1 MTHSIDAPLPPP
13 ATGTPSGGQSTT
25 DVAKDEARNVG
36 QTAAQAGSQ
45 VASTAADQA
54 RNVVQE
60 TQYQAQDLLQ
70 QGRTQLRQQ
79 AGTQQQKAAEG
90 LSSLA
95 QQLRGMADGSG
106 DGAPGPARDLVQQA
120 SGKLEEFGG
129 WLQNHEPAD
138 LLDEIRAYARRKPGT
153 FLLGAAL
160 AGVVAGRLTTG
171 VKAAHTGSGIVGCGS
186 SGAGTARP
194 QTTSANYVDPT
205 PAYAGYGETGFDEQ
219 STGYGTTPGTGYG
232 TGYGATPGTTPGTGY
247 GATSSTT
254 PGAEA
259 HGTPLPPPPYGTVPP
274 EGSVV
279 PPTTPAGWDDPAR
292 RPGEVG

>member
-13 ATGTPSGGQSTT
+13 ATDTPSTGQSTT

-45 VASTAADQA
+45 VASTATDEAK
-54 RNVVQE
+54 NVVQE
-60 TQYQAQDLLQ
+60 TQRQAQDLLE

-79 AGTQQQKAAEG
+79 ATTQQQKAAEG

-95 QQLRGMADGSG
+95 QQLRGMADGTG

-120 SGKLEEFGG
+120 SGKLEEFGS
-129 WLQNHEPAD
+129 WLQGHEPAD
-138 LLDEIRAYARRKPGT
+138 LLDEVRAFARRKPGM
-153 FLLGAAL
+153 FLLGAAV

-171 VKAAHTGSGIVGCGS
+171 VKAAHTGSGIVGGGS
-186 SGAGTARP
+186 SGGGSPSQAG
-194 QTTSANYVDPT
+194 NYVDPT
-205 PAYAGYGETGFDEQ
+205 PSYAGYGETGYDAAGLGTPTT
-219 STGYGTTPGTGYG
+219 TGYGVPGGYG
-232 TGYGATPGTTPGTGY
+232 TSTG
-247 GATSSTT
+247 
-254 PGAEA
+254 
-259 HGTPLPPPPYGTVPP
+259 GTPLPPPPYGTVPP
-274 EGSVV
+274 DDSVV

>member
-1 MTHSIDAPLPPP
+1 MDASKDAEEDRMTHSIDAPLPPP
-13 ATGTPSGGQSTT
+13 ATDTPSGGQSTT
-25 DVAKDEARNVG
+25 DVARDEARNVG
-36 QTAAQAGSQ
+36 QSAAQAGSQ

-60 TQYQAQDLLQ
+60 TQNQAQDLLH
-70 QGRTQLRQQ
+70 QGRTQLREQ
-79 AGTQQQKAAEG
+79 AVTQQQKAAEG

-95 QQLRGMADGSG
+95 QQLRGMADGTG

-120 SGKLEEFGG
+120 SSKLEEFGG

-153 FLLGAAL
+153 FLLGAAI

-171 VKAAHTGSGIVGCGS
+171 VKAAHTGSGFVGGS
-186 SGAGTARP
+186 SGNGTPRP
-194 QTTSANYVDPT
+194 QTSTGSANYVDPL
-205 PAYAGYGETGFDEQ
+205 PAYAGYGESGYAEPGY
-219 STGYGTTPGTGYG
+219 SETGYAEPTTGLGTTT
-232 TGYGATPGTTPGTGY
+232 GTTTGAGTRG
-247 GATSSTT
+247 GA
-254 PGAEA
+254 
-259 HGTPLPPPPYGTVPP
+259 PLPPPPYGTVPP